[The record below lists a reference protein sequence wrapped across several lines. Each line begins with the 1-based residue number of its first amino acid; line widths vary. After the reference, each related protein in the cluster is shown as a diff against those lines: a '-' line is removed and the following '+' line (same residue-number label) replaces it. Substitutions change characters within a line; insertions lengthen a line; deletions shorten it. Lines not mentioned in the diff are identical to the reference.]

1 MSKTIREL
9 ADELNVSKQTIQYHY
24 QRLPAN
30 NRQKDSQGA
39 NVISPT
45 AERIIKDK
53 VAKPLVAKNQQTG
66 SKKATKASEENNE
79 LVSTLRRE
87 LADLKSQRDKQL
99 ATKDRQIA
107 HLIRLIDQQQQLQ
120 LTTVEENR
128 ELKAHIQKISGLLE
142 TSGPFQ
148 KRQNS
153 TSEEDVY
160 KNKSNKNW
168 WHFW

>member
-1 MSKTIREL
+1 MPKTIREL
-9 ADELNVSKQTIQYHY
+9 ADELKVSKQTIQYHY
-24 QRLPAN
+24 QRLPAK
-30 NRQKDSQGA
+30 NRQKDNQGT
-39 NVISPT
+39 NMISLT
-45 AERIIKDK
+45 AERIIRDK
-53 VAKPLVAKNQQTG
+53 VAKPLVAKTQQTG
-66 SKKATKASEENNE
+66 SKKVTKTSKENNE
-79 LVSTLRRE
+79 LIATLRRE
-87 LADLKSQRDKQL
+87 VTDLKSQRNKQI

-120 LTTVEENR
+120 LTTLEENR

>member
-1 MSKTIREL
+1 MPKTIREL

-39 NVISPT
+39 NMISPT

-53 VAKPLVAKNQQTG
+53 VAKHLVAKNQQAG

-87 LADLKSQRDKQL
+87 VADLKFQRDKQL
-99 ATKDRQIA
+99 AIK
-107 HLIRLIDQQQQLQ
+107 DQQIEDLTKLLDQSQQLQ
-120 LTTVEENR
+120 LIAEKKVERLNPLTTSKKNNENSIR
-128 ELKAHIQKISGLLE
+128 
-142 TSGPFQ
+142 TT
-148 KRQNS
+148 RS
-153 TSEEDVY
+153 TE
-160 KNKSNKNW
+160 KW